1 MAQTQD
7 REVELVTGPYRS
19 GKSLWLVHELVDYCL
34 SAPVLNRPVILTVPS
49 HRYKR
54 LVEERISQYLGEKN
68 APGLFGLN
76 ILPFYDLCHFVLRTA
91 GVSFRLLGDA
101 LRPAVLLKSIEKVL
115 GAGNL
120 TSLSSIASFAGTHA
134 QMLELIDEL
143 ERAGLSPSE
152 VISTLNKQAASDSR
166 YIELAKVYQAYWL
179 ELESLGVYD
188 ERKLAYKAR
197 EVITT
202 LGDDVVDVGI
212 LAIDGFDRFNP
223 LQLSVLSVLSKKCQ
237 RTIAVFDYLKGAADS
252 EYAWKDKSMQGLR
265 EAFAPV
271 REREMLREL
280 SANLNVAS
288 SISRSL
294 DRSMEMEEVVR
305 SVKGKILAG
314 VKPSEI
320 FVVARGLD
328 PYMHAIKAAFESA
341 GIEYYLDQSASV
353 SSLPLIKY
361 VRRLLNLPVDDFSR
375 LEVLRVL
382 RSPFCNLEYL
392 EIERDKVDIIEQL
405 SAEKMVVKGR
415 SDWLSLG
422 SPYGDK
428 IIHLIE
434 RMHRPETSSLLAFV
448 AFVEDLLDDLLML
461 PNDDEFADPAMVWEE
476 HQALAEVRRAL
487 ADLVQEDE
495 LLSPHYGERKYTY
508 LEFFDRLDHAFE
520 NSNFRRPSPG
530 RNALTICGAD
540 LVPNRL
546 IEHLYIV
553 GLNEGE
559 FPRRGE
565 RSGFLN
571 RDEVRKWLSFGVDI
585 ENPRQHESFEVSL
598 YNSLVERA
606 TVSLTLSAPVYELE
620 GEELVPSFFIT
631 EGDEGK
637 VRAITYNVPRK
648 SNLTKP
654 FSVEDYAQGLL
665 WFNGFGRDESGR
677 NSLDILTEKL
687 PESGQNF
694 LRKVAEPLALVYAR
708 TTGKNEVSGYLA
720 EQVNLGL
727 LSVPLPKYW
736 SVTRLSDYGKCPF
749 KFWVSHMLGIDALKE
764 PEPGLDPKLR
774 GEVYHKC
781 LELFYIG
788 LKEKG
793 WTVYSE
799 VGEANSD
806 AAIEREAAIDAFF
819 EECIGKALAW
829 LEAERPF
836 KATDFW
842 EYEKKELYFRLRRFL
857 VKEKLRAASDSN
869 EFVPVA
875 FEKAFGNDKKPD
887 SAPPLVIKAV
897 PRGKEEELTVEMR
910 GQIDR
915 IDKSAEG
922 RLRVVDYKAGSTVIS
937 TKQAADGSNL
947 QMPVYAM
954 AVSQVIERDAQVAKG
969 IFLSIASGEAIGTFD
984 FAKQDHV
991 EVVDTVKEHI
1001 VSFVDGIKSGHFQV
1015 MPVDEKVCSYC
1026 DHNTICR
1033 IRELAV
1039 ASEEED

>member
-1 MAQTQD
+1 MAQTQEH
-7 REVELVTGPYRS
+7 EVELVTGPYRS
-19 GKSLWLVHELVDYCL
+19 GKSLWLVRELVDYCL

-49 HRYKR
+49 HRYKK
-54 LVEERISQYLGEKN
+54 LVEERIGHYLVERK

-91 GVSFRLLGDA
+91 GVSFRLLGDP
-101 LRPAVLLKSIEKVL
+101 LRPAVLLKSIEKVM
-115 GAGNL
+115 GQGNL

-197 EVITT
+197 EVITG
-202 LGDDVVDVGI
+202 LGDDVVDIGI

-223 LQLSVLSVLSKKCQ
+223 LQLSVLSVLAKKCQ
-237 RTIAVFDYLKGAADS
+237 RTIAVFDYLKGSAGS

-271 REREMLREL
+271 REKAVQKTMPPDFSLD
-280 SANLNVAS
+280 S
-288 SISRSL
+288 SVSRSL

-305 SVKGKILAG
+305 SVKEKILAG

-320 FVVARGLD
+320 FVVARALD

-353 SSLPLIKY
+353 ASLPLIKY
-361 VRRLLNLPVDDFSR
+361 VRRLLRLPADDFTR
-375 LEVLRVL
+375 QEVLRVL

-392 EIERDKVDIIEQL
+392 QLEREAVENIEQL
-405 SAEKMVVKGR
+405 SADKMVVKGR
-415 SDWLSLG
+415 ADWLALG

-428 IIHLIE
+428 IVHLIE
-434 RMHRPETSSLLAFV
+434 RMHRPESHSLLSFV
-448 AFVEDLLDDLLML
+448 AFAEDLLDDLLLL
-461 PNDDEFADPAMVWEE
+461 PNDDEFADPALVWEE

-495 LLSPHYGERKYTY
+495 LLSPHYGQHQYSY
-508 LEFFDRLDHAFE
+508 GEFIDRLDRAFE

-571 RDEVRKWLSFGVDI
+571 RDEVRKWMSFGVDI

-606 TVSLTLSAPVYELE
+606 TVSLTLSSPVYELE

-637 VRAITYNVPRK
+637 VRAISYNVPRQT
-648 SNLTKP
+648 SLSKP
-654 FSVEDYAQGLL
+654 YSVEDFAQGLL
-665 WFNGFGRDESGR
+665 WFNGFGRDETGR
-677 NSLDILTEKL
+677 NSLDVLVDKL
-687 PESGQNF
+687 PESGQYF
-694 LRKVAEPLALVYAR
+694 ARKVSEPLSLVYAR
-708 TTGKNEVSGYLA
+708 TTGSAAQSRNEACGYLA

-727 LSVPLPKYW
+727 LTVPLPQYW

-749 KFWVSHMLGIDALKE
+749 RFWVSHMLKIEAMEE
-764 PEPGLDPKLR
+764 PEAGLDPRQR

-781 LELFYIG
+781 LELFYTG
-788 LKEKG
+788 MQARG
-793 WTVYSE
+793 WKLDE
-799 VGEANSD
+799 PGD
-806 AAIEREAAIDAFF
+806 APVDAFYD
-819 EECIGKALAW
+819 ECIEEALAW
-829 LEAERPF
+829 LEKERPF
-836 KATDFW
+836 KATEFW
-842 EYEKKELYFRLRRFL
+842 DYEKKEIYFRLRRFL
-857 VKEKLRAASDSN
+857 SKEKLRAVADGG
-869 EFVPVA
+869 EYTPVS
-875 FEKAFGNDKKPD
+875 FEKAFGFENEAG
-887 SAPPLVIKAV
+887 SGAPLVVKAV
-897 PRGKEEELTVEMR
+897 PRGKEMEMSVQLR
-910 GQIDR
+910 GRIDR
-915 IDKSAEG
+915 IDKSQDG
-922 RLRVVDYKAGSTVIS
+922 KIRVVDYKAGSSAIS
-937 TKQAADGSNL
+937 SKQAEQGSNI

-954 AVSQVIERDAQVAKG
+954 AVSQSIEPGAEISRGV
-969 IFLSIASGEAIGTFD
+969 FLSISSGDSIGSFD
-984 FAKQDHV
+984 FSKAENV
-991 EVVDTVKEHI
+991 ELVDKVKEHI
-1001 VSFVDGIKSGHFQV
+1001 VSFVDGISTGHFQV
-1015 MPVDEKVCSYC
+1015 QPVDENVCNTC
-1026 DHNTICR
+1026 DHNSICR
-1033 IRELAV
+1033 IRELSMQAD
-1039 ASEEED
+1039 EED

>member
-1 MAQTQD
+1 MAQTQE

-49 HRYKR
+49 HRYKK
-54 LVEERISQYLGEKN
+54 LVEERIGQYLGEKN

-76 ILPFYDLCHFVLRTA
+76 ILPFYDLCHFILRTA
-91 GVSFRLLGDA
+91 GVSFRLLGDP
-101 LRPAVLLKSIEKVL
+101 LRPAVLLKSIEKVMR
-115 GAGNL
+115 AGNL

-143 ERAGLSPSE
+143 ERAGLSPAE

-202 LGDDVVDVGI
+202 LGDDVVDIGI

-223 LQLSVLSVLSKKCQ
+223 LQLSVLSVLAKKCQ
-237 RTIAVFDYLKGAADS
+237 RTIAVFDYLKESASNSD
-252 EYAWKDKSMQGLR
+252 YAWKDKSMQGLR

-271 REREMLREL
+271 REREMRKHLPD
-280 SANLNVAS
+280 NLVVSS

-305 SVKGKILAG
+305 SVKEKILAG

-353 SSLPLIKY
+353 ASLPLIKF
-361 VRRLLNLPVDDFSR
+361 VRRLLQLPVDDFSR

-392 EIERDKVDIIEQL
+392 DIEREKVEIIDQL

-415 SDWLSLG
+415 SDWMAIG
-422 SPYGDK
+422 SPYADK
-428 IIHLIE
+428 IIHLME
-434 RMHRPETSSLLAFV
+434 RMHKPETSSLLVFV
-448 AFVEDLLDDLLML
+448 SFVEDLLDDLLML
-461 PNDDEFADPAMVWEE
+461 PNDDEFADPALVWEE

-495 LLSPHYGERKYTY
+495 LLSPHYGEHKHTY
-508 LEFFDRLDHAFE
+508 LEFFDRLERAFE
-520 NSNFRRPSPG
+520 NANFRRPSPG
-530 RNALTICGAD
+530 RHALTICGAD

-546 IEHLYIV
+546 IEHLYLV

-606 TVSLTLSAPVYELE
+606 THSLTLSAPVYELE
-620 GEELVPSFFIT
+620 GEELVPSFFVT
-631 EGDEGK
+631 EGDEGNA
-637 VRAITYNVPRK
+637 RAITYNVPRQ

-677 NSLDILTEKL
+677 NSLDILAEKL
-687 PESGQNF
+687 PESGQAF
-694 LRKVAEPLALVYAR
+694 SRKVAEPLALVYAR
-708 TTGKNEVSGYLA
+708 TTGKNEVSGCLA
-720 EQVNLGL
+720 EQVKLGL
-727 LSVPLPKYW
+727 LSVPLPQYW

-764 PEPGLDPKLR
+764 PEPGLDPRQR

-781 LELFYIG
+781 LELFYTG
-788 LKEKG
+788 LKERG

-799 VGEANSD
+799 VAD
-806 AAIEREAAIDAFF
+806 ADRENRDAAIDAFF

-836 KATDFW
+836 KATEFW
-842 EYEKKELYFRLRRFL
+842 DYEKKELYFRLRRFL
-857 VKEKLRAASDSN
+857 GKEKLRAASDSN

-875 FEKAFGNDKKPD
+875 FEKAFGSDKKAG

-922 RLRVVDYKAGSTVIS
+922 KLRVVDYKAGSTVIS

-954 AVSQVIERDAQVAKG
+954 AVSQAIEPDAQVSKG

-991 EVVDTVKEHI
+991 DVVDTVKEHI

-1015 MPVDEKVCSYC
+1015 LPVDDKVCSNC

-1033 IRELAV
+1033 IRELAA
-1039 ASEEED
+1039 ASEDED